1 MFIQGI
7 RTIINTPYIG
17 LNFAVYE
24 SLEGYGMTFYHAQ
37 ACGHKLRVLTHER
50 DLPVVVKLSCGA
62 MAGSVAQTG
71 TYPLDV
77 VRCRLQMKGAS
88 GELFKY
94 NSTWHAFNI
103 IVNTEGIRGLRFKGM
118 WPNLLKVAP
127 TVGIQFAVYE
137 VTKSL
142 LYDSCESH

>member
-62 MAGSVAQTG
+62 MAGSVAQTDEG
-71 TYPLDV
+71 
-77 VRCRLQMKGAS
+77 RQWR
-88 GELFKY
+88 
-94 NSTWHAFNI
+94 I
-103 IVNTEGIRGLRFKGM
+103 IQIQLNVARF
-118 WPNLLKVAP
+118 
-127 TVGIQFAVYE
+127 
-137 VTKSL
+137 
-142 LYDSCESH
+142 